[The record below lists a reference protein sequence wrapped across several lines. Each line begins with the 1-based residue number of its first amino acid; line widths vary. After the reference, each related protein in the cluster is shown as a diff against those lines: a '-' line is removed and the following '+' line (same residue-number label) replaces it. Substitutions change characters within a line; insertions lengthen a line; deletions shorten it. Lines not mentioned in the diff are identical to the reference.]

1 LRTILLFALLFIFNA
16 KAFAQLKDS
25 VKLSATQAGDTIHLL
40 DSTNQTIQSRLD
52 SLQLPRDSAT
62 RAAMVKAEAIKTT
75 FQKRADSLHRAYQ
88 KPINQIH
95 ASKLSLQHKID
106 SLQKLKLPTAGY
118 TTKLDS
124 VNELATQKT
133 AYLSQKIESLKSKA
147 ANDLKKIQLPPNLQG
162 QADKLQQSISGYTI
176 PIVDG
181 KISEVALGRPLLPG
195 IKLPNGINNLPTNS
209 VSVPGTSG
217 IEGLN
222 QLNLPSR
229 SGNTNVPTDLN
240 KTIGAPTEQIGDY
253 KKEIEKVSKGE
264 LPDTKQLE
272 QRAEEELKNR
282 SEVKEV
288 TGQTS
293 ELEKYKKQFGS
304 RPDSAMLS
312 TAKEEMKTEAINH
325 FAGKEEILKGAMD
338 KMAKLKSRYSE
349 VKSMADL
356 PKRLPNPLKGNPL
369 IERLVPAFTL
379 HFMKDKNVLMDIN
392 PSIAYKIY
400 PKWKAGLGWT
410 ERITFDN
417 WKPTI
422 TERVF
427 GIRTYNEVSL
437 PKGFQMRGD
446 IEFLNAII
454 PPLLSSQNDKGI
466 REWETNIIVGLKKD
480 FKIYKSFSGNV
491 QTMYRIWSDHD
502 KVPYP
507 DRFIIRMGFELALK
521 KKSN

>member
-1 LRTILLFALLFIFNA
+1 MKKSLFLLAFVAYLQT
-16 KAFAQLKDS
+16 AFAQLLPIQQIKS
-25 VKLSATQAGDTIHLL
+25 NTNKS
-40 DSTNQTIQSRLD
+40 DSTHQKIQSRLD
-52 SLQLPRDSAT
+52 TLQLPGDSTA
-62 RAAMVKAEAIKTT
+62 RAALLKAEIIRTD
-75 FQKRADSLHRAYQ
+75 FQKRTDSLQRAYQ
-88 KPINQIH
+88 KPINQIQ

-106 SLQKLKLPTAGY
+106 SLKKLKLPTTRY

-124 VNELATQKT
+124 VNKLAVRKV
-133 AYLSQKIESLKSKA
+133 ADMNQKIESLKSKA
-147 ANDLKKIQLPPNLQG
+147 VNDLKKIQLPPNMQG
-162 QADKLQQSISGYTI
+162 QTDKLQQSISGYAI
-176 PIVDG
+176 PIVNG
-181 KISEVALGRPLLPG
+181 KIPEVALGQSSIPS
-195 IKLPNGINNLPTNS
+195 IQLPNGINDLPTGS
-209 VSVPGTSG
+209 TTVPSTRG

-222 QLNLPSR
+222 QLNLQSK
-229 SGNTNVPTDLN
+229 SGNTNLPTDLN
-240 KTIGAPTEQIGDY
+240 KTIGVPTEQIRDY

-264 LPDTKQLE
+264 LPDTKQVE

-282 SEVKEV
+282 SEVKEL

-293 ELEKYKKQFGS
+293 ELDKYKKQFGS

-312 TAKEEMKTEAINH
+312 TAKEEMRTEAINH

-356 PKRLPNPLKGNPL
+356 PKRLPNPLKGKPL

-417 WKPTI
+417 WKPTV
-422 TERVF
+422 TERVY

-437 PKGFQMRGD
+437 PKGFQVRGD

-454 PPLLSSQNDKGI
+454 PPLLLSQNDKGI
-466 REWETNIIVGLKKD
+466 REWEWNIIVGLKKD
-480 FKIYKSFSGNV
+480 FKIHKSLSGNV
-491 QTMYRIWSDHD
+491 QTMYRVWSDHD

-521 KKSN
+521 KKAKPTK